1 MNDFLV
7 GILSGINS
15 VVHNYGWSIVVF
27 TLLIRLILSPLDFK
41 SRKSMRKMS
50 KLQPE
55 MAKLQKKYAN
65 DKEKLNM
72 KTSELYRREKI
83 NPLAGCVPM
92 LLSFPVLIAMF
103 GAMRHIANME
113 LAKQAIDL
121 ITTGVQVNEPWLWVK
136 NLWMPDSP
144 FYAMIADHNSLKL
157 IPADIWAKVFTA
169 LSPEKISAL
178 GSLGNGLAITAQNIS
193 GETIFAALSQS
204 PVYAQQM
211 ELWSVMPSVNLLI
224 TQVKIYANANGWF
237 LLPLLSGVTSFLL
250 TMTQPQQPMAGGENT
265 QAASTN
271 KMMKYFMPVFSLW
284 ICWSYN
290 AGFALYWVAANVISG
305 AQGILF
311 NKYFDAQDKKAAQVS
326 VGEGSVK

>member
-7 GILSGINS
+7 GILNGINS
-15 VVHNYGWSIVVF
+15 VVQSYGWSIVVF
-27 TLLIRLILSPLDFK
+27 TLLIRLVLFPLDYK
-41 SRKSMRKMS
+41 SRKSMRRMS

-65 DKEKLNM
+65 DKEKLNLKM
-72 KTSELYRREKI
+72 SELYRKEKV

-103 GAMRHIANME
+103 GAMRYIANME

-121 ITTGVQVNEPWLWVK
+121 ITTGVQSNEGWLWVK

-144 FYAMIADHNSLKL
+144 FYAMIADQNSLKA
-157 IPADIWAKVFTA
+157 IPADIWAKVFEA
-169 LSPEKISAL
+169 LSPEKVSAL
-178 GSLGNGLAITAQNIS
+178 AGLGDGLAIAAGNIS

-204 PVYAQQM
+204 AVYAREMQ
-211 ELWSVMPSVNLLI
+211 LWAAMPSVNLLI
-224 TQVKIYANANGWF
+224 TQISIYANANGWF
-237 LLPLLSGVTSFLL
+237 LLPLLSAVTQFL
-250 TMTQPQQPMAGGENT
+250 MAATQPQQPAADG
-265 QAASTN
+265 QAAGTN
-271 KMMKYFMPVFSLW
+271 KMMKYFMPLFSLW

-305 AQGILF
+305 VQGVVL
-311 NKYFDAQDKKAAQVS
+311 NQYFDAQEKKTAQLT
-326 VGEGSVK
+326 VGEGSLK